1 MNIPIM
7 NKNIIRPNINPSQ
20 LTDGINL
27 SRKEFASVGIVVRNV
42 AKKQGEGK
50 YTDETILVNE
60 FKSQMRQV
68 FDVHITFEDLK
79 TKENKPC
86 STKIVACRFAKKR
99 PLIFL
104 VYETDNK
111 TWFVLDEKRFPVLE
125 DPNSPFLGVN
135 I

>member
-1 MNIPIM
+1 MNII
-7 NKNIIRPNINPSQ
+7 NKNIIRPNITASQ

-27 SRKEFASVGIVVRNV
+27 SRKEFASVGIVVRNL
-42 AKKQGEGK
+42 AKKHGEGK
-50 YTDETILVNE
+50 FQDETLLVNDFRSE
-60 FKSQMRQV
+60 MRQI

-79 TKENKPC
+79 TKDDKP
-86 STKIVACRFAKKR
+86 SSMKIVACRFKKKR

-104 VYETDNK
+104 GYETDNK
-111 TWFVLDEKRFPVLE
+111 TWFILDEKRFPVLE

>member
-1 MNIPIM
+1 MNII
-7 NKNIIRPNINPSQ
+7 NKNIIRPNVSAAQ

-27 SRKEFASVGIVVRNV
+27 SRKEFASVGIVVRNL
-42 AKKQGEGK
+42 AKKHGEGK
-50 YTDETILVNE
+50 FQDETLLVNDFRAE
-60 FKSQMRQV
+60 MRQI

-79 TKENKPC
+79 TKDDKP
-86 STKIVACRFAKKR
+86 SSMKIVACRFKKKR

-104 VYETDNK
+104 GYETDNK
-111 TWFVLDEKRFPVLE
+111 TWFILDEKRFPVLE

>member
-1 MNIPIM
+1 MNII
-7 NKNIIRPNINPSQ
+7 NKNIIRPNVSAAQ

-27 SRKEFASVGIVVRNV
+27 SRKEFASVGIVVRNL
-42 AKKQGEGK
+42 AKKHGEGK
-50 YTDETILVNE
+50 FQDETLLVNDFRAE
-60 FKSQMRQV
+60 MRQI

-79 TKENKPC
+79 TKENKP
-86 STKIVACRFAKKR
+86 SSMKVVACRFKKKR

-104 VYETDNK
+104 GYETDNK
-111 TWFVLDEKRFPVLE
+111 TWFILDEKRFPVLE

>member
-1 MNIPIM
+1 MNTI
-7 NKNIIRPNINPSQ
+7 NKNIIRPNVTASQ

-27 SRKEFASVGIVVRNV
+27 SRKEFASVGIVVRNL
-42 AKKQGEGK
+42 AKKHGEGK
-50 YTDETILVNE
+50 FQDETLLVNDFRAE
-60 FKSQMRQV
+60 MRQI

-79 TKENKPC
+79 TKDDKP
-86 STKIVACRFAKKR
+86 SSMKIVACRFKKKR

-104 VYETDNK
+104 GYETDNK
-111 TWFVLDEKRFPVLE
+111 TWFILDEKRFPVLE

>member
-1 MNIPIM
+1 MNII
-7 NKNIIRPNINPSQ
+7 NKNIIRPNVSTAQ

-27 SRKEFASVGIVVRNV
+27 SRKEFASVSIVVRNL
-42 AKKQGEGK
+42 AKKHGEGK
-50 YTDETILVNE
+50 FQDETLLVNDFRAE
-60 FKSQMRQV
+60 MRQV

-79 TKENKPC
+79 TKENKP
-86 STKIVACRFAKKR
+86 SSMKIVACRFKKKR

-104 VYETDNK
+104 GYETDNK
-111 TWFVLDEKRFPVLE
+111 TWFILDEKRFPVLE

>member
-1 MNIPIM
+1 MNII
-7 NKNIIRPNINPSQ
+7 NKNIIRPNVSASQ

-27 SRKEFASVGIVVRNV
+27 SRKEFASVGIVVRNL
-42 AKKQGEGK
+42 AKKHGEGK
-50 YTDETILVNE
+50 FQDETLLVNDFRAE
-60 FKSQMRQV
+60 MRQI

-79 TKENKPC
+79 TKDDKP
-86 STKIVACRFAKKR
+86 SSMKIVACRFKKKR

-104 VYETDNK
+104 GYETDNK
-111 TWFVLDEKRFPVLE
+111 TWFILDEKRFPVLE

>member
-1 MNIPIM
+1 MNII
-7 NKNIIRPNINPSQ
+7 NKNIICPNVSAAQ

-27 SRKEFASVGIVVRNV
+27 SRKEFASVGIVVRNL
-42 AKKQGEGK
+42 AKKHGEGK
-50 YTDETILVNE
+50 FQDETLLVNDFRAE
-60 FKSQMRQV
+60 MRQI

-79 TKENKPC
+79 TKENKP
-86 STKIVACRFAKKR
+86 SSMKIVACRFKKKR

-104 VYETDNK
+104 GYETDNK
-111 TWFVLDEKRFPVLE
+111 TWFILDEKRFPVLE

>member
-1 MNIPIM
+1 MNII
-7 NKNIIRPNINPSQ
+7 NKNIIRPNVSAAQ

-27 SRKEFASVGIVVRNV
+27 SRKEFASVGIVVRNL
-42 AKKQGEGK
+42 AKKHGEGK
-50 YTDETILVNE
+50 FQDETLLVNDFRAE
-60 FKSQMRQV
+60 MRQI

-79 TKENKPC
+79 TKENKP
-86 STKIVACRFAKKR
+86 SSMKIVACRFKKKR

-104 VYETDNK
+104 GYETDNK
-111 TWFVLDEKRFPVLE
+111 TWFILDEKRFPVLE

>member
-1 MNIPIM
+1 MNII
-7 NKNIIRPNINPSQ
+7 NKNIIRPNVTASQ

-27 SRKEFASVGIVVRNV
+27 SRKEFASVGIVVRNL
-42 AKKQGEGK
+42 AKKHGEGK
-50 YTDETILVNE
+50 FQDETLLVNDFRSE
-60 FKSQMRQV
+60 MRQI

-79 TKENKPC
+79 TKENNP
-86 STKIVACRFAKKR
+86 SSMKIVACRFKKKR

-104 VYETDNK
+104 GYETDNK

>member
-1 MNIPIM
+1 MNII
-7 NKNIIRPNINPSQ
+7 NKNIIRPNVTASQ

-27 SRKEFASVGIVVRNV
+27 SRKEFASVGIVVRNL
-42 AKKQGEGK
+42 AKKHGEGK
-50 YTDETILVNE
+50 FQDETLLVNDFRAE
-60 FKSQMRQV
+60 MRQI

-79 TKENKPC
+79 TKENKP
-86 STKIVACRFAKKR
+86 SSMKIVACRFKKER

-104 VYETDNK
+104 GYETDNK
-111 TWFVLDEKRFPVLE
+111 TWFILDEKRFPVLE

>member
-1 MNIPIM
+1 MNII
-7 NKNIIRPNINPSQ
+7 NKNIIRPNVSAAQ

-27 SRKEFASVGIVVRNV
+27 SRKEFASVGIVVRDL
-42 AKKQGEGK
+42 AKKHGEGK
-50 YTDETILVNE
+50 FQDETLLVNDFRAE
-60 FKSQMRQV
+60 MRQI

-79 TKENKPC
+79 TKENKP
-86 STKIVACRFAKKR
+86 SSMKIVACRFKKKR

-104 VYETDNK
+104 GYETDNK
-111 TWFVLDEKRFPVLE
+111 TWFILDEKRFPVLE

>member
-1 MNIPIM
+1 MNII
-7 NKNIIRPNINPSQ
+7 NKNIIRPNVSATQ

-27 SRKEFASVGIVVRNV
+27 SRKEFASVGIVVRNL
-42 AKKQGEGK
+42 AKKHGEGK
-50 YTDETILVNE
+50 FQDETLLVNDFRAE
-60 FKSQMRQV
+60 MRQI

-79 TKENKPC
+79 TKENKP
-86 STKIVACRFAKKR
+86 SSMKIVACRFKKKR

-104 VYETDNK
+104 GYETDNK
-111 TWFVLDEKRFPVLE
+111 TWFILDEKRFPVLE

>member
-1 MNIPIM
+1 MNII
-7 NKNIIRPNINPSQ
+7 NKNIIRPNVSAAQ

-27 SRKEFASVGIVVRNV
+27 SRKEFASVGIVVRNL
-42 AKKQGEGK
+42 AKKHGEGK
-50 YTDETILVNE
+50 FQDETLLVNDFRAE
-60 FKSQMRQV
+60 MRQI

-79 TKENKPC
+79 TKENKP
-86 STKIVACRFAKKR
+86 SSMKIVACRFKKKR

-104 VYETDNK
+104 GYETDNK
-111 TWFVLDEKRFPVLE
+111 TWFIIDEKRFPVLE

>member
-1 MNIPIM
+1 MNII
-7 NKNIIRPNINPSQ
+7 NKNIIRPNVTASQ

-27 SRKEFASVGIVVRNV
+27 SRKEFASVGIVVRNL
-42 AKKQGEGK
+42 AKKHGEGK
-50 YTDETILVNE
+50 FQDETLLVNDFRAE
-60 FKSQMRQV
+60 MRQM

-79 TKENKPC
+79 TKDDKP
-86 STKIVACRFAKKR
+86 SSMKIVACRFKKKR

-104 VYETDNK
+104 GYETDNK
-111 TWFVLDEKRFPVLE
+111 TWFILDEKRFPVLE

>member
-1 MNIPIM
+1 MNII
-7 NKNIIRPNINPSQ
+7 NKNIIRPNVSTAQ

-27 SRKEFASVGIVVRNV
+27 SRKEFASVGIVVRNL
-42 AKKQGEGK
+42 AKKHGEGK
-50 YTDETILVNE
+50 FQDETLLVNDFRAE
-60 FKSQMRQV
+60 MRQI

-79 TKENKPC
+79 TKENKP
-86 STKIVACRFAKKR
+86 SSMKIVACRFKKKR

-104 VYETDNK
+104 GYETDNK
-111 TWFVLDEKRFPVLE
+111 TWFILDEKRFPVLE

>member
-1 MNIPIM
+1 MNII
-7 NKNIIRPNINPSQ
+7 NKNIIRPNVTASQ

-27 SRKEFASVGIVVRNV
+27 SRKEFASVGIVVRNL
-42 AKKQGEGK
+42 AKKHGEGK
-50 YTDETILVNE
+50 FQDETLLVNDFRSE
-60 FKSQMRQV
+60 MRQI

-79 TKENKPC
+79 TKYDNPP
-86 STKIVACRFAKKR
+86 SMKIVACRFKKKR

-104 VYETDNK
+104 GYETDNK
-111 TWFVLDEKRFPVLE
+111 TWFILDEKRFPVLE

>member
-1 MNIPIM
+1 MNII
-7 NKNIIRPNINPSQ
+7 NKNIIRPNVTASQ

-27 SRKEFASVGIVVRNV
+27 SRKEFASVGIVVRNL
-42 AKKQGEGK
+42 AKKHGEGK
-50 YTDETILVNE
+50 FQDETLLVNDFRAE
-60 FKSQMRQV
+60 MRQI

-79 TKENKPC
+79 IKDDKP
-86 STKIVACRFAKKR
+86 SSMKIVACRFKKKR

-104 VYETDNK
+104 GYDTDNK
-111 TWFVLDEKRFPVLE
+111 TWFILDEKRFPVLE

>member
-1 MNIPIM
+1 MNII
-7 NKNIIRPNINPSQ
+7 NKNIIRPNVSTAQ

-27 SRKEFASVGIVVRNV
+27 SRKEFASVGIVVRNL
-42 AKKQGEGK
+42 AKKHCEGK
-50 YTDETILVNE
+50 FQDETLLVNDFRAE
-60 FKSQMRQV
+60 MRQI

-79 TKENKPC
+79 TKENKP
-86 STKIVACRFAKKR
+86 SSMKIVACRFKKKR

-104 VYETDNK
+104 GYETDNK
-111 TWFVLDEKRFPVLE
+111 TWFILDEKRFPVLE

>member
-1 MNIPIM
+1 MNII
-7 NKNIIRPNINPSQ
+7 NKNIIRPNVTASQ

-27 SRKEFASVGIVVRNV
+27 SRKEFASVGIVVRNL
-42 AKKQGEGK
+42 AKKHGEGK
-50 YTDETILVNE
+50 FQDETLLVNDFRSE
-60 FKSQMRQV
+60 MRQI

-79 TKENKPC
+79 TKENKP
-86 STKIVACRFAKKR
+86 SSMKIVACRFKKKR

-104 VYETDNK
+104 GYETDNK

-125 DPNSPFLGVN
+125 DSNSPFLGVN

>member
-1 MNIPIM
+1 MNII
-7 NKNIIRPNINPSQ
+7 NKNIIRPNVTASQ

-27 SRKEFASVGIVVRNV
+27 SRKEFASVGIVVRNL
-42 AKKQGEGK
+42 AKKHGEGK
-50 YTDETILVNE
+50 FQDETLLVNDFRAE
-60 FKSQMRQV
+60 MRQI

-79 TKENKPC
+79 TKDDTP
-86 STKIVACRFAKKR
+86 SSMKIVACRFKKKR

-104 VYETDNK
+104 GYETDNK
-111 TWFVLDEKRFPVLE
+111 TWFILDEKRFPVLE

>member
-1 MNIPIM
+1 MNII
-7 NKNIIRPNINPSQ
+7 NKSIIRPNVSAAQ

-27 SRKEFASVGIVVRNV
+27 SRKEFASVGIVVRNL
-42 AKKQGEGK
+42 AKKHGEGK
-50 YTDETILVNE
+50 FQDETLLVNDFRAE
-60 FKSQMRQV
+60 MRQI

-79 TKENKPC
+79 TKENKP
-86 STKIVACRFAKKR
+86 SSMKIVACRFKKKR

-104 VYETDNK
+104 GYETDNK
-111 TWFVLDEKRFPVLE
+111 TWFILDEKRFPVLE

>member
-1 MNIPIM
+1 MNII
-7 NKNIIRPNINPSQ
+7 NKNIIRPNVTASQ

-27 SRKEFASVGIVVRNV
+27 SRKEFASVGIVVRNL
-42 AKKQGEGK
+42 AKKHGEGK
-50 YTDETILVNE
+50 FQDETLLVNDFRAE
-60 FKSQMRQV
+60 MRQI

-79 TKENKPC
+79 TKDNKP
-86 STKIVACRFAKKR
+86 SAMKVVACRFKKKR

-104 VYETDNK
+104 GYETDNK

>member
-1 MNIPIM
+1 MNII
-7 NKNIIRPNINPSQ
+7 NKNIIRPNVTASH

-27 SRKEFASVGIVVRNV
+27 SRKEFASVGIVVHNL
-42 AKKQGEGK
+42 AKKHGEGK
-50 YTDETILVNE
+50 FQDETLLVNDFRAE
-60 FKSQMRQV
+60 MRQI

-79 TKENKPC
+79 TKDDKP
-86 STKIVACRFAKKR
+86 SSMKIVACRFKKKR

-104 VYETDNK
+104 GYETDNK
-111 TWFVLDEKRFPVLE
+111 TWFILDEKRFPVLE

>member
-1 MNIPIM
+1 MNII
-7 NKNIIRPNINPSQ
+7 NKNVIRPNVSAAQ

-27 SRKEFASVGIVVRNV
+27 SRKEFASVGIVVRNL
-42 AKKQGEGK
+42 AKKHGEGK
-50 YTDETILVNE
+50 FQDETLLVNDFRAE
-60 FKSQMRQV
+60 MRQI

-79 TKENKPC
+79 TKENKP
-86 STKIVACRFAKKR
+86 SSMKIVACRFKKKR

-104 VYETDNK
+104 GYETDNK
-111 TWFVLDEKRFPVLE
+111 TWFILDEKRFPVLE

>member
-1 MNIPIM
+1 MNII
-7 NKNIIRPNINPSQ
+7 NKNVIRPNVTASQ

-27 SRKEFASVGIVVRNV
+27 SRKEFASVGIVVRNL
-42 AKKQGEGK
+42 AKKHGDGK
-50 YTDETILVNE
+50 FQDETLLVNDFRAE
-60 FKSQMRQV
+60 MRQI

-79 TKENKPC
+79 TKDDKP
-86 STKIVACRFAKKR
+86 SSMKIVACRFKKKR

-104 VYETDNK
+104 GYETDNK
-111 TWFVLDEKRFPVLE
+111 TWFILDEKRFPVLE

>member
-1 MNIPIM
+1 MNII
-7 NKNIIRPNINPSQ
+7 NKNIIRPNVTASQ

-27 SRKEFASVGIVVRNV
+27 SRKEFASVGIVVRNL
-42 AKKQGEGK
+42 AKKHGDGK
-50 YTDETILVNE
+50 FQDETLLVNDFRAE
-60 FKSQMRQV
+60 MRQI

-79 TKENKPC
+79 TKDDKP
-86 STKIVACRFAKKR
+86 SSMKIVACRFKKKR

-104 VYETDNK
+104 GYETDNK
-111 TWFVLDEKRFPVLE
+111 TWFILDEKRFPVLE

>member
-1 MNIPIM
+1 MNII
-7 NKNIIRPNINPSQ
+7 NKNIIRPNVTASQ

-27 SRKEFASVGIVVRNV
+27 SRKEFASVGIVVRNL
-42 AKKQGEGK
+42 AKKHGEGK
-50 YTDETILVNE
+50 FQDETLLVNDFRAE
-60 FKSQMRQV
+60 MRQI

-79 TKENKPC
+79 TKDDKP
-86 STKIVACRFAKKR
+86 SSMKIVACRFKKKR

-104 VYETDNK
+104 GYETVNK
-111 TWFVLDEKRFPVLE
+111 TWFILDEKRFPVLE

>member
-1 MNIPIM
+1 MNII
-7 NKNIIRPNINPSQ
+7 NKNIIRPNVSAAQ

-27 SRKEFASVGIVVRNV
+27 SRKEFASVCIVVRNL
-42 AKKQGEGK
+42 AKKHGEGK
-50 YTDETILVNE
+50 FQDETLLVNDFRAE
-60 FKSQMRQV
+60 MRQI

-79 TKENKPC
+79 TKDDKP
-86 STKIVACRFAKKR
+86 SSMKIVACRFKKKR

-104 VYETDNK
+104 GYETDNK
-111 TWFVLDEKRFPVLE
+111 TWFILDEKRFPVLE

>member
-1 MNIPIM
+1 MNII
-7 NKNIIRPNINPSQ
+7 NKNVIRPNVTASQ

-27 SRKEFASVGIVVRNV
+27 SRKEFASVGIVVRNL
-42 AKKQGEGK
+42 AKKHGEGK
-50 YTDETILVNE
+50 FQDETLLVNDFRAE
-60 FKSQMRQV
+60 MRQI

-79 TKENKPC
+79 TKENKP
-86 STKIVACRFAKKR
+86 SSMKIVACRFKKKR

-104 VYETDNK
+104 GYETDNK
-111 TWFVLDEKRFPVLE
+111 TWFILDEKRFPVLE

>member
-1 MNIPIM
+1 MNII
-7 NKNIIRPNINPSQ
+7 NKNIIRPNVTASQ

-27 SRKEFASVGIVVRNV
+27 SRKEFASVGIVVRNL
-42 AKKQGEGK
+42 AKKHGEGK
-50 YTDETILVNE
+50 FQDETLLVNDFRSE
-60 FKSQMRQV
+60 MRQI

-79 TKENKPC
+79 TKDDKP
-86 STKIVACRFAKKR
+86 SSMKIVACRFKKKR

-104 VYETDNK
+104 EYETDNK
-111 TWFVLDEKRFPVLE
+111 TWFILDEKRFPVLE

>member
-1 MNIPIM
+1 MNII
-7 NKNIIRPNINPSQ
+7 NKNIIRPNVTASQ

-27 SRKEFASVGIVVRNV
+27 SRKEFASVGIVVRNL
-42 AKKQGEGK
+42 AKKHGEGK
-50 YTDETILVNE
+50 FQDETLLVNDFRAE
-60 FKSQMRQV
+60 MRQI

-79 TKENKPC
+79 TKDDKP
-86 STKIVACRFAKKR
+86 SSMKIIACRFKKKR

-104 VYETDNK
+104 GYETDNK
-111 TWFVLDEKRFPVLE
+111 TWFILDEKRFPVLE

>member
-1 MNIPIM
+1 MNTI
-7 NKNIIRPNINPSQ
+7 NKNIIRPNVSAAQ

-27 SRKEFASVGIVVRNV
+27 SRKEFASVGIVVRNL
-42 AKKQGEGK
+42 AKKHGEGK
-50 YTDETILVNE
+50 FQDETLLVNDFRAE
-60 FKSQMRQV
+60 MRQI

-79 TKENKPC
+79 TKENKP
-86 STKIVACRFAKKR
+86 SSMKIVACRFKKKR

-104 VYETDNK
+104 GYETDNK
-111 TWFVLDEKRFPVLE
+111 TWFILDEKRFPVLE

>member
-1 MNIPIM
+1 MNII
-7 NKNIIRPNINPSQ
+7 NKNIIRPNVPAPQ

-27 SRKEFASVGIVVRNV
+27 SRKEFASVGIVVRNL
-42 AKKQGEGK
+42 AKKHGEGK
-50 YTDETILVNE
+50 FQDETLLVNDFRAE
-60 FKSQMRQV
+60 MRQI

-79 TKENKPC
+79 TKDDKP
-86 STKIVACRFAKKR
+86 SSMKIVACRFKKKR

-104 VYETDNK
+104 GYETDNK
-111 TWFVLDEKRFPVLE
+111 TWFILDEKRFPVLE

>member
-1 MNIPIM
+1 MNVI
-7 NKNIIRPNINPSQ
+7 NKNIIRPNVSTAQ

-27 SRKEFASVGIVVRNV
+27 SRKEFASVGIVVRNL
-42 AKKQGEGK
+42 AKKHGEGK
-50 YTDETILVNE
+50 FQDETLLVNDFRAE
-60 FKSQMRQV
+60 MRQI

-79 TKENKPC
+79 TKDDKP
-86 STKIVACRFAKKR
+86 SSMKIVACRFKKKR

-104 VYETDNK
+104 GYETDNK
-111 TWFVLDEKRFPVLE
+111 TWFILDEKRFPVLE

>member
-1 MNIPIM
+1 MNII
-7 NKNIIRPNINPSQ
+7 NKNIIRPNVTASQ

-27 SRKEFASVGIVVRNV
+27 SRKEFASVGLVVRNL
-42 AKKQGEGK
+42 AKKHGEGK
-50 YTDETILVNE
+50 FQDETLLVNDFRAE
-60 FKSQMRQV
+60 MRQI

-79 TKENKPC
+79 TKDDKP
-86 STKIVACRFAKKR
+86 SSMKIVACRFKKKR

-104 VYETDNK
+104 GYETDNK
-111 TWFVLDEKRFPVLE
+111 TWFILDEKRFPVLE